1 VTLPA
6 PVRAAVERE
15 LTRLD
20 GRDTQV
26 SRVRAVGGGCI
37 SPGARIETE
46 QGDRHFVK
54 WAMPGDAPASLFT
67 EEARSLRALNETAA
81 VRVPQVR
88 AAGEQWLLLEWL
100 EPGAPRAGTWA
111 ALGRALAALHG
122 TKADAFGW
130 VADNFI
136 GTLPQPNS
144 QSARWW
150 TFWAERRLL
159 PQFTRARQRAFFD
172 GGDQRA
178 FDRLVGRLEELLE
191 PADADGPSLLH
202 GDLWGGNVHVTESG
216 DAALIDPSSYHGH
229 REVDLA
235 MAELFGGFGAPFFDA
250 YREAWPL
257 APGYDQA
264 RRELY
269 QLYYV
274 LVHVNLFGA
283 AYVAGTRRVLQKFG
297 G

>member
-6 PVRAAVERE
+6 PVRVAVERE
-15 LTRLD
+15 LTRLA
-20 GRDTQV
+20 GRDTRV
-26 SRVRAVGGGCI
+26 VRARTVGGGCI
-37 SPGARIETE
+37 SPGACIETD

-54 WAMPGDAPASLFT
+54 WALPGEAPAGLFT
-67 EEARSLRALNETAA
+67 EEARSLRALNDARA

-88 AAGEQWLLLEWL
+88 AAAEQWLLLEWL
-100 EPGAPRAGTWA
+100 ESGSPRAGTWES
-111 ALGRALAALHG
+111 LGRALAALHG

-130 VADNFI
+130 DADNFI
-136 GTLPQPNS
+136 GTLPQPNGRV
-144 QSARWW
+144 ARWW

-159 PQFTRARQRAFFD
+159 PQFTRARQRGLLD
-172 GGDQRA
+172 HDDQRA
-178 FDRLVGRLEELLE
+178 FDRLLGRLEDLLS

-202 GDLWGGNVHVTESG
+202 GDLWGGNVHVMENGT
-216 DAALIDPSSYHGH
+216 AALIDPSSYHGH

-235 MAELFGGFGAPFFDA
+235 MAELFGGFGTPFLEA

-283 AYVAGTRRVLQKFG
+283 GYVAGTRRVLQKFG